1 MDNNL
6 TEVSGV
12 LTGNTFKSWEDDL
25 TMEKGMNKI
34 VIVTRKT
41 RLQELVRKYNTVEQ
55 AGFYIE
61 HMGADFSDYVT
72 EDRRYRE
79 ALKQVADS
87 AERFA
92 RVQIIERDFVP
103 NMIFG
108 KRDIVIA
115 VGQDGLVANV
125 MKYLD
130 EQPLIGV
137 NPDTGRWDG
146 ILLAFEA
153 GQMAGLL
160 PKILAGNF
168 HARQITMAEA
178 STKDGQ
184 KMLAVNDLFIG
195 CQTHTSARYE
205 MTWNGKRENQSSS
218 GIIISTGLGA
228 TGWYKSIMAQA
239 NRMAELFHCGQIKE
253 APLAWDDNRL
263 TFMVREAY
271 PSRTTQADLIYGKI
285 NREDDF
291 RVVSKMTARGV
302 VFSDG
307 IEEDAVEFNAGT
319 EIVVG
324 IADKKGLLVV

>member
-1 MDNNL
+1 
-6 TEVSGV
+6 
-12 LTGNTFKSWEDDL
+12 
-25 TMEKGMNKI
+25 MEKGMNKI

-55 AGFYIE
+55 AKFYIE
-61 HMGADFSDYVT
+61 HMGVDFSDYVA
-72 EDRRYRE
+72 EDRRYQE
-79 ALKQVADS
+79 ALKQVMDS

-92 RVQIIERDFVP
+92 RVQVIERDFVP

-130 EQPLIGV
+130 GQPLIGV
-137 NPDTGRWDG
+137 NPDTNRWDG

-205 MTWNGKRENQSSS
+205 MMWNGRMENQSSS

-253 APLAWDDNRL
+253 APHAWDDNRL

-271 PSRTTQADLIYGKI
+271 PSRTTQANLIYGKI

-307 IEEDAVEFNAGT
+307 IEADAIEFNAGT